1 MELTRDDVY
10 WLLRRSS
17 WATAIIGTTWFL
29 SHLCTELFLLL
40 ALIKV
45 FGKRRAWLVGAA
57 FGFAMLSR
65 AISAKKLKTSFRLSS

>member
-1 MELTRDDVY
+1 L
-10 WLLRRSS
+10 
-17 WATAIIGTTWFL
+17 AAAAIFL
-29 SHLCTELFLLL
+29 GDGDHRHDLISFAPVHGLFLLL